1 MVNLTFTHSGS
12 DDDYEEDSS
21 EEGGE
26 GPFNMVTETYIPE
39 EDYEDYDLQ
48 IYQQFKCIKVNTC
61 VKFNKKVKHIKA
73 PILPTEP
80 VFLLELVGE
89 GLVLGVNM
97 GRGGEVGEECVHAQ

>member
-39 EDYEDYDLQ
+39 EDYEDYDL
-48 IYQQFKCIKVNTC
+48 
-61 VKFNKKVKHIKA
+61 
-73 PILPTEP
+73 
-80 VFLLELVGE
+80 
-89 GLVLGVNM
+89 
-97 GRGGEVGEECVHAQ
+97 